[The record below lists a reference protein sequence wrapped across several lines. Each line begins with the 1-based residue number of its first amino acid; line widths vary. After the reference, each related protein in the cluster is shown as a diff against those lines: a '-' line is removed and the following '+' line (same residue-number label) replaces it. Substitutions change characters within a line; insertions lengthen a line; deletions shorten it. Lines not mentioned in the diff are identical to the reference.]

1 VPSNAELVL
10 AAYDAFNRR
19 DWDAVARLLHPEIVL
34 QTTVETRHGHD
45 GAVQWVREADDVLA
59 GYAVT
64 VEEVGDFGDRV
75 LAITHQRG
83 RGRDSG
89 IAIRDSGIAI
99 DQRVAH
105 VWSVC
110 DGRLIK
116 MHAFTERPAALR
128 CLDSQ
133 PMHDRK

>member
-45 GAVQWVREADDVLA
+45 GAVQWAREADDVLA
-59 GYAVT
+59 GYVVT
-64 VEEVGDFGDRV
+64 VEQVSDFGDRV

-89 IAIRDSGIAI
+89 IEI

-116 MHAFTERPAALR
+116 MQAFTERAAALR
-128 CLDSQ
+128 FLDSRPEAGGERGETRQ
-133 PMHDRK
+133 